1 MKDHNTTLSRRI
13 VPTMAIVG
21 AIAVASTVVLL
32 NGVGSVNAEL
42 GRVSDQYDRLTTAT
56 EMRRLLSDSHVNALA
71 GMVIVDD
78 AEEYEA
84 QGEEIAAEL
93 TELSS
98 SLDGQQL
105 SAAERAALDRY
116 LDLSTQMSQAA
127 TDDTNV
133 SLSPEIV
140 ELASQ
145 QVEAL
150 EEFEAAAR
158 DGAEA
163 TVTNADDNAAHL
175 QRIGVLI
182 ALAVVAVAAIGGRML
197 SRGVSRAVGDS
208 ATELSSASR
217 ELSSVSTEMSA
228 GAEETAAQ
236 AGVVSAAAEQVSSN
250 VSTVASAVEELGASI
265 AEIAG
270 HASEATRVASDAVGA
285 AETTNQ
291 TMSKLGSSSA
301 EIGQVI
307 EVITSIAEQTNLL
320 ALNATIEAAR
330 AGEAGKG
337 FAVVANEVKEL
348 AKQTAVATEEIGS
361 KIAAIQTD
369 TSGAAEA
376 IGEIS
381 EVIGK
386 VADLQTTIAAA
397 VEEQTA
403 TTNEISRSVAEA
415 ARGSTEIAE
424 NITSVAMAARATT
437 DGAAA
442 TQEAAAVLGRVAAD
456 LQELVGAG
464 DQQRADTAP
473 AIPPREPKTQK
484 DSPSAGSDETS
495 DRGPAMVG
503 VGN

>member
-1 MKDHNTTLSRRI
+1 MKHNTTTLSRR
-13 VPTMAIVG
+13 VVLTMVAVG
-21 AIAVASTVVLL
+21 AIAVASTAVLVS
-32 NGVGSVNAEL
+32 GVNSVNDDL
-42 GRVSDQYDRLTTAT
+42 GKVGQQYERLTTAT

-71 GMVIVDD
+71 EMIMADQAD
-78 AEEYEA
+78 EYAA
-84 QGEEIAAEL
+84 QGEAIA
-93 TELSS
+93 TELASLAV
-98 SLDGQQL
+98 SLDAQAL
-105 SAAERAALDRY
+105 DPSERAALDRY
-116 LDLSTQMSQAA
+116 QGLSEEMALAA
-127 TDDTNV
+127 EAAETI

-140 ELASQ
+140 ELATQ
-145 QVEAL
+145 QVDAL

-158 DGAEA
+158 DASAA
-163 TVTNADDNAAHL
+163 TVANADDNAARL
-175 QRIGVLI
+175 QLIGILI
-182 ALAVVAVAAIGGRML
+182 TLAVVAVAAVGGRIL

-208 ATELSSASR
+208 ATQLSSASE

-236 AGVVSAAAEQVSSN
+236 AGVVSTAAEQVSSN

-285 AETTNQ
+285 AETTNR
-291 TMSKLGSSSA
+291 TMSKLGTSSA

-307 EVITSIAEQTNLL
+307 AVITSIAEQTNLL

-381 EVIGK
+381 EVIGR

-415 ARGSTEIAE
+415 ARGSSEIAE
-424 NITSVAMAARATT
+424 NITSVALAARSTT

-456 LQELVGAG
+456 LQKLVGSGGRSGSA
-464 DQQRADTAP
+464 ASP
-473 AIPPREPKTQK
+473 LPPRST
-484 DSPSAGSDETS
+484 SSD
-495 DRGPAMVG
+495 DDPVGPAAQESQNRAPVMAG